1 MASITDSLR
10 TVWMAELVA
19 HLEAHGYVTRQP
31 DPGDRRAKLVLPT
44 ERGREVI
51 AIAQGMVPE
60 LESAVA
66 QELSEERL
74 VALHRD
80 LETIRQ
86 AALAYK
92 NALDAS
98 RVG

>member
-1 MASITDSLR
+1 
-10 TVWMAELVA
+10 
-19 HLEAHGYVTRQP
+19 
-31 DPGDRRAKLVLPT
+31 
-44 ERGREVI
+44 
-51 AIAQGMVPE
+51 MVPE

-74 VALHRD
+74 VTLRRD
-80 LETIRQ
+80 LETIRE